1 MKERK
6 KSGRIKGI
14 QEKEKWQ
21 LKRRF
26 MLDCKLGT
34 IYCRCRASAMT
45 IIGSKNDPTIKR
57 IYSRDY
63 QEMKENARKGCIF
76 VLF

>member
-1 MKERK
+1 
-6 KSGRIKGI
+6 
-14 QEKEKWQ
+14 
-21 LKRRF
+21 

-34 IYCRCRASAMT
+34 IYCRGSAMT

-57 IYSRDY
+57 ICSRGY
-63 QEMKENARKGCIF
+63 QEMKGNARKGCIF